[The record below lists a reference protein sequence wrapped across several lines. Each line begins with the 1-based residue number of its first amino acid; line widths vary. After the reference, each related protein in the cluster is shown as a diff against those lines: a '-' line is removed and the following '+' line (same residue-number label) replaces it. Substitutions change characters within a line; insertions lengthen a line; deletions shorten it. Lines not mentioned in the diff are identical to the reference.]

1 MKKRMMAVMMVL
13 TMTMA
18 MCGCKKTQPTSKRAE
33 ASREETQQAAAEQN
47 RKAPDLFGNPDKT
60 NVSERGL
67 MTSKDAKKPILSDV
81 RSAYTVINWMMY
93 YQLVSGSELTVEPI
107 IREDR
112 DNDAPNEMMLYVF
125 AYNEDYAWNK
135 EDAYVTITGASCRPI
150 VNQNFDTIHTYWM
163 QGQLPANMPA
173 GKYTFVFVTTDGQVD
188 SMMDVGIV
196 KPEDAEKEPVA
207 ID

>member
-1 MKKRMMAVMMVL
+1 MQKKMIAVAMIL

-18 MCGCKKTQPTSKRAE
+18 MCGCKKNDPKVKKVPVSQGNITN
-33 ASREETQQAAAEQN
+33 AAAQN
-47 RKAPDLFGNPDKT
+47 LHEPDLFGNPDRS

-67 MTSKDAKKPILSDV
+67 MTSKDAKKPILSEI

-93 YQLVSGSELTVEPI
+93 SQLVSGSELTVEPI

-112 DNDAPNEMMLYVF
+112 DADAPNEMILYVF

-135 EDAYVTITGASCRPI
+135 QDAYAEITGSDCR
-150 VNQNFDTIHTYWM
+150 VLAGQDYGTIHVYWI
-163 QGQLPANMPA
+163 QGQLPADMPA
-173 GKYTFVFVTTDGQVD
+173 GKYTFVFATTDGQVD
-188 SMMDVGIV
+188 SMTDVEIV